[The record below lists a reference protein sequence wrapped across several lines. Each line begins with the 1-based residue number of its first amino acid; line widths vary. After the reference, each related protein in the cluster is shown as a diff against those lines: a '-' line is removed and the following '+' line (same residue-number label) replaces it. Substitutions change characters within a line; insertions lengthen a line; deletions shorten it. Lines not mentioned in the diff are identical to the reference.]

1 MKYLVIG
8 AGGTGGPTAAF
19 LTVAGKDVTLIARG
33 QHLEM
38 IKENGIV
45 IEKDGISISVDVN
58 AMTMEEYAA
67 AEPKA
72 TAAAPKESGAP
83 DVIFVCVKGYSIDSA
98 IEFINK
104 IADEHTLVIPILN
117 IFGTGK
123 VIQEQMTKAYAVDG
137 CIYIAAEIKQPGT
150 IFMAGDI
157 FRIAY
162 GFRRGTPESIKDQ
175 FAPVLEAVDADLCQ
189 AGITSI
195 LSDNI
200 ERDALQKFS
209 YVSPMAAIGG
219 AYGIY
224 ARDAQVPGKY
234 RDLFVKLIEEVRALS
249 IAMDAEIPDNIAE
262 INLAILDNLGP
273 DASTS
278 MQRDID
284 AGKDSEVDGL
294 IYRVL
299 RLSEEYGVE
308 TPAYAE
314 MAEILKEKLQ

>member
-33 QHLEM
+33 RHLEM

-45 IEKDGISISVDVN
+45 IEKDGISISIDVN
-58 AMTMEEYAA
+58 AMAMEEYKEAANA
-67 AEPKA
+67 AE
-72 TAAAPKESGAP
+72 GDAP
-83 DVIFVCVKGYSIDSA
+83 DVIFVCVKGYSLECAID
-98 IEFINK
+98 FINK
-104 IADEHTLVIPILN
+104 VADEHTLVIPILN

-123 VIQEQMTKAYAVDG
+123 VIQEHMEKATALDG

-157 FRIAY
+157 FRIAF
-162 GFRRGTPESIKDQ
+162 GFRCGTQESIKEK
-175 FAPVLEAVDADLCQ
+175 FTPVLEAVDADLTQ

-195 LSDNI
+195 LSNNI

-224 ARDAQVPGKY
+224 ARDAQIPGKY

-249 IAMDAEIPDNIAE
+249 IAMDAEIPENIAE
-262 INLAILDNLGP
+262 INLKILDNLGP

-278 MQRDID
+278 MQRDIE

-299 RLSEEYGVE
+299 RLGKEYGIE

-314 MAEILKEKLQ
+314 MSEILREKLK

>member
-33 QHLEM
+33 LHLEM
-38 IKENGIV
+38 IKENGII

-58 AMTMEEYAA
+58 AVNMNEYIEA
-67 AEPKA
+67 AESA
-72 TAAAPKESGAP
+72 EVSSASAAAP
-83 DVIFVCVKGYSIDSA
+83 DVIFVCVKGYSLDSA
-98 IEFINK
+98 IEFINQ
-104 IADEHTLVIPILN
+104 IADEHTLVIPVLN

-123 VIQEQMTKAYAVDG
+123 VIQNQLTKATAIDG

-157 FRIAY
+157 FRIVF
-162 GFRRGTPESIKDQ
+162 GFRRHTPQNIRAQ
-175 FAPVLEAVDADLCQ
+175 FSRILEAVDSDLTQ

-195 LSDNI
+195 LSENI

-219 AYGIY
+219 AYGIC

-234 RDLFVKLIEEVRALS
+234 RELFVKLIEEVRTLS
-249 IAMDAEIPDNIAE
+249 IAMNAEIPENIAE
-262 INLAILDNLGP
+262 INLAILDSLGP

-278 MQRDID
+278 MQRDIE
-284 AGKDSEVDGL
+284 ACKESEVDGL

-299 RLSEEYGVE
+299 HLAQEYGVE
-308 TPAYAE
+308 TPVYAE
-314 MAEILKEKLQ
+314 ISSLLKEKLS